1 MIVRFESQLKR
12 IVARLEKAEHIG
24 NRLPD
29 PLTIFLI
36 LTVVVAIASWLFAG
50 TSAEVVQRD
59 GTVEE
64 KVVTSLFTGEGI
76 RWALLSA
83 VDNFIGFAPLGPVLV
98 IMIGI
103 GIAERTRL
111 IATGLRIL
119 VGKAPSSLLPSAVVF
134 AGVLSSMA
142 ADAGYIVLTP
152 LGALLFAGFGRHPI
166 AGLAAAYAG
175 VSGGFSANLL
185 ITGLDPLLAGITGQA
200 AQIVDPAY
208 TVNAASNYYFMVAST
223 LLVTGI
229 GTWVTV
235 AIVEPMLGEWTP
247 PENFDL
253 TDQSTEISA
262 GENRAFWISFASG
275 TALLLLF
282 FSLTIP
288 GGPLHDEIAPE
299 QPAVDALGSF
309 FSAIEILITIVFIV
323 PGVLFGVLTKRVR
336 NDKDVARL
344 AADSMASMG
353 TYLVLAFIAGQ
364 FVAWFNHTQLGSVT
378 AVKGAMALEAI
389 GLTGIPLL
397 LAFLLVAAAM
407 NIFVGSASAKWAFM
421 APIFVPMLMQMGI
434 APEATQAAYRVGDSV
449 TNIITPLMPY
459 LPIII
464 VFAQRYQPKAGL
476 GTILASMLPYSL
488 AFLVGW
494 TILFIA
500 WLSLGIPLGP
510 GAEAWYEVAP
520 GNSNP

>member
-1 MIVRFESQLKR
+1 MKKRFNLKR
-12 IVARLEKAEHIG
+12 IVSWLEKAEHLG

-29 PLTIFLI
+29 PVTIFLI
-36 LTVVVAIASWLFAG
+36 LTGFVALASLIFAG

-59 GTVEE
+59 GSMET
-64 KVVTSLFTGEGI
+64 KVVTSLFTVEGI

-103 GIAERTRL
+103 GVAERTGL

-142 ADAGYIVLTP
+142 ADAGYVVLTP

-185 ITGLDPLLAGITGQA
+185 ITGLDPLLAGLTGQA

-223 LLVTGI
+223 ILVTVI

-235 AIVEPMLGEWTP
+235 TIVEPMLGKWTA
-247 PENFDL
+247 PEGLDL
-253 TDQSTEISA
+253 TSHAEEISPA
-262 GENRAFWISFASG
+262 ENKAFWISFSSG
-275 TALLLLF
+275 AGLLLLF
-282 FSLTIP
+282 FTLAIP
-288 GGPLHDEIAPE
+288 GAPLHDTIEPG

-323 PGVLFGVLTKRVR
+323 PGILFGVLTKRVR
-336 NDKDVARL
+336 DDKDVAKL
-344 AADSMASMG
+344 AAESMSSMG
-353 TYLVLAFIAGQ
+353 AYLVLAFIAGQ

-378 AVKGAMALEAI
+378 AVKGATALEAV

-434 APEATQAAYRVGDSV
+434 SPEATQAAYRVGDSV

-464 VFAQRYQPKAGL
+464 VFAKRYQPDAGL
-476 GTILASMLPYSL
+476 GTVLASMLPYSL
-488 AFLVGW
+488 AFLLGW
-494 TILFIA
+494 TILFVV
-500 WLSLGIPLGP
+500 WLTLGIPLGP
-510 GAEAWYEVAP
+510 GAEAWYEIAP
-520 GNSNP
+520 AASATP

>member
-12 IVARLEKAEHIG
+12 IVAWLEKAEHIG

-29 PLTIFLI
+29 PLTIFLT
-36 LTVVVAIASWLFAG
+36 LTVVVALASSLFAG
-50 TSAEVVQRD
+50 TSAGIVQRD

-64 KVVTSLFTGEGI
+64 KVVTSLLTVEGI
-76 RWALLSA
+76 RWAILSA
-83 VDNFIGFAPLGPVLV
+83 VDNFTGFAPLGPVLV

-111 IATGLRIL
+111 ISTGLRIL
-119 VGKAPSSLLPSAVVF
+119 VGKAPGSMLPSAVVF

-166 AGLAAAYAG
+166 AGLAAAYSG

-235 AIVEPMLGEWTP
+235 AIVEPMLGKWTP
-247 PENFDL
+247 PEGFDL
-253 TDQSTEISA
+253 ADQSTEVSA
-262 GENRAFWISFASG
+262 EESRAFWISFASG
-275 TALLLLF
+275 AGLLLF
-282 FSLTIP
+282 FLSLTIP
-288 GGPLHDEIAPE
+288 GAPLHDDITPG

-323 PGVLFGVLTKRVR
+323 PGVLFGVMTKRVR
-336 NDKDVARL
+336 DDKDVARL
-344 AADSMASMG
+344 AADSMSSMG
-353 TYLVLAFIAGQ
+353 SYLVLAFIAGQ
-364 FVAWFNHTQLGSVT
+364 FVAWFNHTELGSVT

-464 VFAQRYQPKAGL
+464 VFAQRYQPGAGL
-476 GTILASMLPYSL
+476 GTIIASMLPYSL

-494 TILFIA
+494 TLLFIG
-500 WLSLGIPLGP
+500 WLSLGLPLGS
-510 GAEAWYEVAP
+510 GAEAWYEIAP
-520 GNSNP
+520 GNATP

>member
-1 MIVRFESQLKR
+1 MKFQTQLKR
-12 IVARLEKAEHIG
+12 IVSWLEKAERIG

-29 PLTIFLI
+29 PITIFLI
-36 LTVVVAIASWLFAG
+36 LTGCVAIASALFAG
-50 TSAEVVQRD
+50 VSAEVVQRD
-59 GTVEE
+59 GTVAT
-64 KVVTSLFTGEGI
+64 KVVTSLLTFEGI

-103 GIAERTRL
+103 GVAERTGL
-111 IATGLRIL
+111 IDTGLRVL
-119 VGKAPSSLLPSAVVF
+119 VGKAPSSMLPSAVVF

-200 AQIVDPAY
+200 AQIIDPPY

-223 LLVTGI
+223 ILVTVI

-235 AIVEPMLGEWTP
+235 RVVEPMLGKWTP
-247 PENFDL
+247 PKNLDL
-253 TDQSTEISA
+253 AKQTDKVTQS
-262 GENRAFWISFASG
+262 ENRAFWISFG
-275 TALLLLF
+275 TGAGLLLLF
-282 FSLTIP
+282 FALAIP
-288 GGPLHDEIAPE
+288 GGPLYDDIEPG
-299 QPAVDALGSF
+299 QPGVDALGSF
-309 FSAIEILITIVFIV
+309 FSAIEILITFVFIV
-323 PGVLFGVLTKRVR
+323 PGILFGALTKRIR
-336 NDKDVARL
+336 NDKDVAKL
-344 AADSMASMG
+344 AAESMASMG
-353 TYLVLAFIAGQ
+353 AYLVLAFIAGQ
-364 FVAWFNHTQLGSVT
+364 FVAWFNHTQLGSIT
-378 AVKGAMALEAI
+378 AVKGAMGLEAI

-407 NIFVGSASAKWAFM
+407 NLFVGSASAKWAFM

-449 TNIITPLMPY
+449 TNIVTPLMPY
-459 LPIII
+459 VPIII

-488 AFLVGW
+488 AFLIGW

-510 GAEAWYEVAP
+510 GAEAWYELAP
-520 GNSNP
+520 EAAAAGG